1 MSYADLAVR
10 LVNTAI
16 CASDEPDRLGT
27 PESFRALAADF
38 ARVTG
43 PVTLYDLGALRH
55 LRTELGLIFAAAV
68 GGSQQDAADRLNALL
83 IQHPIHP
90 ELVSHDSEHWH
101 VHLAATGSMTGRY
114 AAGAVFGLTLFVAQF
129 GVDRLGV
136 CAIAS
141 CARVF
146 MDASTN
152 RSRRYCSERCLSRAN
167 VTAFRARQRDTPAG
181 AGPQPA
187 GTEQP
192 EHG

>member
-90 ELVSHDSEHWH
+90 ELVSHESEHWH
-101 VHLAATGSMTGRY
+101 VHLAATGSITGRY

-152 RSRRYCSERCLSRAN
+152 RSRRYCGEHGAARAN
-167 VTAFRARQRDTPAG
+167 VTAIGPGRRTGADGPA
-181 AGPQPA
+181 AHA
-187 GTEQP
+187 AS
-192 EHG
+192 